1 MYGKSRLYRRFRKP
15 RWDGRGFADPGGRS
29 APNRHRTD
37 TPRRSRNGF
46 GICAGEILLW
56 LVQAAARRGR
66 AAVSAA
72 PRKASPAFRLRLS
85 VYRSADKARAWS
97 DGLAREACSSGCG
110 GFPRS
115 RLAVPARR
123 RFRCA
128 AVECVCPPAVPR
140 RSGNGVPAPVCVSP
154 RRSLRSGSAPPMRS
168 SAFAPP
174 IFCERCAAAPNAA
187 GFLRLAQ
194 TDGGMAF
201 TGRFS
206 DAERSLTALFERA
219 NRRSAQCPPQM
230 PWPYIP
236 RRAAAARLAPR
247 RCGGGRTR
255 PAEDSHKNNPNKP
268 ECRGDFRR
276 KAGKRPYS
284 PKTGAAFAAAVDK
297 ALRIW

>member
-1 MYGKSRLYRRFRKP
+1 MPAECTARVGHIAASESRVGTAVGLPIPAAAQPLTGTEPIRRGAAETDSGYAPQKSC
-15 RWDGRGFADPGGRS
+15 S
-29 APNRHRTD
+29 
-37 TPRRSRNGF
+37 
-46 GICAGEILLW
+46 W
-56 LVQAAARRGR
+56 LIRAAARRGR

-110 GFPRS
+110 EFPRS

-154 RRSLRSGSAPPMRS
+154 RRSSRSGSAPPMRS

-174 IFCERCAAAPNAA
+174 IYCERCAAAPNAA

-194 TDGGMAF
+194 TDGGLAF

-206 DAERSLTALFERA
+206 GTKRSL
-219 NRRSAQCPPQM
+219 SAP
-230 PWPYIP
+230 
-236 RRAAAARLAPR
+236 
-247 RCGGGRTR
+247 
-255 PAEDSHKNNPNKP
+255 
-268 ECRGDFRR
+268 
-276 KAGKRPYS
+276 
-284 PKTGAAFAAAVDK
+284 V
-297 ALRIW
+297 